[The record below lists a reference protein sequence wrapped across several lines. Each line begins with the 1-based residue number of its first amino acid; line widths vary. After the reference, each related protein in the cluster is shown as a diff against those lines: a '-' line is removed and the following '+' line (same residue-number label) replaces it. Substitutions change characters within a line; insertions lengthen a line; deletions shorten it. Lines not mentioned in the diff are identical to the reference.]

1 MRTLLGLGL
10 GLGLGLC
17 SCQVLPQREVL
28 CSETDRCEGGGGTN
42 GPKITAPFVL
52 GQPDERSNFWPS
64 GLNNPTAVALTSD
77 GKLIVAD
84 RGNDRILIWNSVP
97 TQNQQPAN
105 LVLGQAEL
113 SVGPRAGQPNNRRS
127 DLPDVYRLTVDG
139 SQLIAASEAANFS
152 AFYRPLPTT
161 NNIAYSFAFDGGTGI
176 SANTFSGA
184 SPGLA
189 AGRLYVADRANSR
202 VLLWSPAPT
211 TGGGNSDAVLGQMN
225 AQVGTANAGGLGQGS
240 LNLPEGSPS
249 SDGTKLLVTD
259 TANHRAL
266 LWTTLPNMKM
276 DTPSIVVGQAG
287 FTSNTANRG
296 GAADLGTLSAPIA
309 SALPTSRMLIVDRGN
324 HRVLLWNQHPTAS
337 GQAADLVLGQSTG
350 SGTSA
355 NPVGSPTA
363 SSLNTPNGVASDGT
377 RVIVA
382 DSGNHRVLIWNSWPT
397 SSGAAAN
404 VVLGQPQLTTATPRG
419 LYAQKRLFATPVGVT
434 RLGSRLVVTDADAH
448 RVLLFSALPIDGT
461 AEASVVLGQPSFD
474 ASTANNGGLSA
485 TSLSAPRSSAS
496 DGTALAIAD
505 TGNHRVLI
513 YRSAPSQSGQAA
525 DLVLGQSSL
534 STGTANA
541 GGAAAGLSSP
551 SSVCMSGGRLY
562 VADTANHRVLIWNSL
577 PTQNGKAADVVLGQA
592 DFNATGANRGQA
604 SAQGGSLKSP
614 AGVYSD
620 GTSLW
625 VSDTGNSR
633 VLIWN
638 TATPTNGQAADLV
651 IGQLNLTRNTTPVGA
666 SATVVSMPQ
675 GLSVLSGQL
684 YIADAAFHRVLRFAS
699 LPTRNTAV
707 ASEALGQPALTASGA
722 NNGGISAQRLNI
734 PVEIL
739 ATESGIYIADSGNSR
754 IVALPPP

>member
-1 MRTLLGLGL
+1 MRTLLGLV
-10 GLGLGLC
+10 LGLC

-77 GKLIVAD
+77 GKLVVAD

-113 SVGPRAGQPNNRRS
+113 SIGPRAGQPNNRRS

-139 SQLIAASEAANFS
+139 SQLIAASETANFM
-152 AFYRPLPTT
+152 AFFRQLPTT

-211 TGGGNSDAVLGQMN
+211 IGGGNSDAVLGQMN

-296 GAADLGTLSAPIA
+296 GAADLGTLSTPIA
-309 SALPTSRMLIVDRGN
+309 SALTTSRMLVVDRGN

-355 NPVGSPTA
+355 NAVGSPTA

-397 SSGAAAN
+397 TSGAAAS
-404 VVLGQPQLTTATPRG
+404 VVLGQPQPTTATPRG

-448 RVLLFSALPIDGT
+448 RVLLFSALPLDGT
-461 AEASVVLGQPSFD
+461 AEASVVLGQPNFD

-592 DFNATGANRGQA
+592 DFTATQANRGQGQ
-604 SAQGGSLKSP
+604 AQGGSLRSP

-651 IGQLNLTRNTTPVGA
+651 VGQVNLTRNTTPVGA
-666 SATVVSMPQ
+666 SATVVAMPQ

-684 YIADAAFHRVLRFAS
+684 YIADATFHRVLRFAS
-699 LPTRNTAV
+699 LPTRNAAV
-707 ASEALGQPALTASGA
+707 ASEALGQPTLTASGA
-722 NNGGISAQRLNI
+722 NNGGISVQRLNI

-739 ATESGIYIADSGNSR
+739 TTESGIYIADSGNSR